1 MLYTYGYGIALWLD
15 ACSRLIYPLIQ
26 SIGDE
31 IAIKDSSSFFSFECF
46 TSIYI
51 DRGGIGGDVIKYTL
65 ECAIRIPHIPLPIQS
80 DGLRDCTTSFIGYI
94 NDHITSECSHIKDRS
109 DYFFSPRILGDKEY
123 HS

>member
-1 MLYTYGYGIALWLD
+1 MLYTYGYGIALWLN
-15 ACSRLIYPLIQ
+15 ACSRLVYPLIQ

-51 DRGGIGGDVIKYTL
+51 DRGGIGGDVIEYTL

-80 DGLRDCTTSFIGYI
+80 DGLRDWTTSFIGYI
-94 NDHITSECSHIKDRS
+94 NDNITSECSYIKDRS
-109 DYFFSPRILGDKEY
+109 LHLLTEY
-123 HS
+123 LIDTPE